1 MATPRLFKIQ
11 ESESE
16 IKKLM
21 KSSGAMIGKRLHGLL
36 VFKRNE
42 LTGISKRRVAEKKG
56 LINVIILLINNQE
69 SCPHL
74 VEGKQLYALSG

>member
-16 IKKLM
+16 IKKLI

-42 LTGISKRRVAEKKG
+42 LTGISKRRVAEK
-56 LINVIILLINNQE
+56 
-69 SCPHL
+69 
-74 VEGKQLYALSG
+74 LYALSG